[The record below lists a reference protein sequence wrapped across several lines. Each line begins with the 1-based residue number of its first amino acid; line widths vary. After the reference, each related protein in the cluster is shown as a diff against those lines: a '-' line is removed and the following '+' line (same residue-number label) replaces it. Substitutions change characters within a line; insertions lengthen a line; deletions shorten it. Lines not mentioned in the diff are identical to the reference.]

1 MALYSVT
8 GARYDSELELQA
20 LQGYE
25 TNGLTRAVSPS
36 PTVFTVKEVLAQIA
50 KGDTFDMAFR
60 EKDRGR
66 IVSAGLIIPDG
77 RGSLTE
83 ERGEPG
89 RRISDLPPF

>member
-8 GARYDSELELQA
+8 AARYDSELELQA

-25 TNGLTRAVSPS
+25 TNGLTRAVSPT

-50 KGDTFDMAFR
+50 KGDSFDLAFR
-60 EKDRGR
+60 ERDRGNM
-66 IVSAGLIIPDG
+66 VTAGLIVPDG

-83 ERGEPG
+83 EREEPG